1 MKATTSVP
9 APTVATLAH
18 SVAVFTAFA
27 NVDRAERRFAAD
39 TARRPDLA
47 LPDHR
52 AALLRFL
59 NAWGCR
65 IRLPRPGEPDLFD
78 AGTTAW
84 WATFATMLPRASL
97 DRLSDPAIRR
107 LVTPFDALAAV
118 RVAPARTLG
127 STAAAK
133 ALYALRPRSVLPWD
147 AAIATTLHGGRDGA
161 AFARQLTLGQS
172 WANAVLAEL
181 SSRGRP
187 VNAAGAPAVLG
198 RSGVSL
204 AKILDEYAFVTIT
217 MRQ

>member
-1 MKATTSVP
+1 MKVTASVP
-9 APTVATLAH
+9 APTVAALAH
-18 SVAVFTAFA
+18 SVAVFTGFA

-39 TARRPDLA
+39 TAPRPDLA
-47 LPDHR
+47 RSDHR

-78 AGTTAW
+78 AGTAAW
-84 WATFATMLPRASL
+84 WATFTSALPQATL
-97 DRLSDPAIRR
+97 DRLSDAAISG
-107 LVTPFDALAAV
+107 LVVPFDALAAV

-161 AFARQLTLGQS
+161 AFARHLTLGRS
-172 WANAVLAEL
+172 WANGVLAEL
-181 SSRGRP
+181 GSHGRP
-187 VNAAGAPAVLG
+187 VSAAGAPALLG
-198 RSGVSL
+198 RGGVSL

>member
-1 MKATTSVP
+1 MTATASVP
-9 APTVATLAH
+9 APTVAALAH
-18 SVAVFTAFA
+18 TVAVFTGFA
-27 NVDRAERRFAAD
+27 NVDRAERRFAED

-47 LPDHR
+47 RSDHR

-65 IRLPRPGEPDLFD
+65 IRLPRQGEPDLFD
-78 AGTTAW
+78 AGIATW
-84 WATFATMLPRASL
+84 WATFSPTLPRPSL
-97 DRLSDPAIRR
+97 DRLSDAAIGR
-107 LVTPFDALAAV
+107 LVAPFDALSAV
-118 RVAPARTLG
+118 RVAPTRTLG

-161 AFARQLTLGQS
+161 AFARHVTLGRV

-181 SSRGRP
+181 GSPGRSIT
-187 VNAAGAPAVLG
+187 VAEAPALLG
-198 RSGVSL
+198 RGGVSL

-217 MRQ
+217 MRR

>member
-1 MKATTSVP
+1 MTATASVP
-9 APTVATLAH
+9 APTVATLAE

-27 NVDRAERRFAAD
+27 NVDRAEGRFTAD
-39 TARRPDLA
+39 TTPRPDLGR
-47 LPDHR
+47 PDHR

-59 NAWGCR
+59 NGWGCR

-78 AGTTAW
+78 AGIAVW
-84 WATFATMLPRASL
+84 WATFAATLPRASL
-97 DRLSDPAIRR
+97 DRLSDGAIRR
-107 LVTPFDALAAV
+107 LVAPFDALAAV

-161 AFARQLTLGQS
+161 AFARHVTLGRE
-172 WANAVLAEL
+172 WANAVLVEL
-181 SSRGRP
+181 GSHGRP
-187 VNAAGAPAVLG
+187 VSAAGAPALLG
-198 RSGVSL
+198 RGGVSL